1 MVCTAFIVFLKVIN
15 MINDILIQRIPT
27 KIYGL
32 DKLLYG
38 GLLKIKN
45 LFTGGTGTESTLLDC
60 THIWNSFVFKRGRE
74 ECTI

>member
-1 MVCTAFIVFLKVIN
+1 
-15 MINDILIQRIPT
+15 MINDNLIQRIPT

-38 GLLKIKN
+38 GLDNIIKN